1 LDSAYDFRLMCLD
14 TNSILKKKL
23 LTMTH
28 VAEVKQYL
36 NNLESS
42 SGLSKV
48 GNILHNHSEVF
59 ISVCKENN
67 LCIVLLKRWQCLL
80 Q

>member
-1 LDSAYDFRLMCLD
+1 MICHKCLFKLDSAYDFRLMCLD

-23 LTMTH
+23 LSMTH

-42 SGLSKV
+42 SCLSKV
-48 GNILHNHSEVF
+48 GNILHNHSEE
-59 ISVCKENN
+59 SVYF
-67 LCIVLLKRWQCLL
+67 CL
-80 Q
+80 